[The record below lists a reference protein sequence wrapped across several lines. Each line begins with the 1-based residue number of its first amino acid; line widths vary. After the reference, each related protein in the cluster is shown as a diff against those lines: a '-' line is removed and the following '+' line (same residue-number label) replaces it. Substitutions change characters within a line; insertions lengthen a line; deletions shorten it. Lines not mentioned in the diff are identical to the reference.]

1 MRLQETDEAAIFSQ
15 DDDENPPKRMRI
27 SGKADPAME
36 VDLLED
42 DDEVED
48 EGEDEVED
56 EGEEKPPRKVFV
68 TPATGPIKGSKMPLS
83 DASRPKVMASPGRL
97 VAKAAEPK
105 NQEVAKAAEP
115 KKLQVVKSAAE
126 PKTQEVVKSE
136 PKVVRPAQPQFV
148 GEDRTLL
155 QDHSREAQT
164 KIKKLHGLL
173 ANHSAV
179 SDPAVVELLHEVNDD
194 YCVFDRKVGDVQPAI
209 KTLLDKVEA
218 GGVISDGSV
227 SVEVA
232 ELNDRLIRQQEKLS
246 ANETELARLE
256 DELKNTLEDESDP
269 DYDERKNNVKQARE
283 RRDGTLVWIKKI
295 KKEIEAADSS
305 KIKPDDVEA
314 LRTALD
320 VLHSY
325 YETVVDGLLR
335 DDKRRAA
342 MRVMLVKLTTK
353 AAAP

>member
-1 MRLQETDEAAIFSQ
+1 MLQATDEAAIFSQ
-15 DDDENPPKRMRI
+15 DDDENPPKKMRI
-27 SGKADPAME
+27 TKADPAMDVDLVEDDEE
-36 VDLLED
+36 VDE
-42 DDEVED
+42 ES
-48 EGEDEVED
+48 DEVED
-56 EGEEKPPRKVFV
+56 EGEEKPPRKIFV

-115 KKLQVVKSAAE
+115 KK
-126 PKTQEVVKSE
+126 QEVAKAAE

-148 GEDRTLL
+148 GEDLATM
-155 QDHSREAQT
+155 QGHSCDAQT

-173 ANHSAV
+173 SNHSAV
-179 SDPAVVELLHEVNDD
+179 SDPAVVELLHEVMGD
-194 YCVFDRKVGDVQPAI
+194 YCVLDRKVGDVQPAI

-295 KKEIEAADSS
+295 KKDIEAADSS

-320 VLHSY
+320 GLHSY
-325 YETVVDGLLR
+325 YETVVDGVLAEDEHR
-335 DDKRRAA
+335 EA
-342 MRVMLVKLTTK
+342 MRVLLVKLTTK
-353 AAAP
+353 AAKSAP

>member
-1 MRLQETDEAAIFSQ
+1 M
-15 DDDENPPKRMRI
+15 NPPKKMRI
-27 SGKADPAME
+27 SNADPAME

-42 DDEVED
+42 DEEEGDEESEEGDDEDEGDDEVED
-48 EGEDEVED
+48 EGEVA
-56 EGEEKPPRKVFV
+56 EKPRKVNV
-68 TPATGPIKGSKMPLS
+68 TPATGSKRPLS
-83 DASRPKVMASPGRL
+83 EVSRPKVMASPGRL
-97 VAKAAEPK
+97 VFKPAEPK
-105 NQEVAKAAEP
+105 TQVVAKAAEP
-115 KKLQVVKSAAE
+115 KK
-126 PKTQEVVKSE
+126 QEVAKAAE

-148 GEDRTLL
+148 GEDLATM
-155 QDHSREAQT
+155 QGHSCDAQT

-173 ANHSAV
+173 SNHSAV
-179 SDPAVVELLHEVNDD
+179 SDPAVVELLHEVMDD
-194 YCVFDRKVGDVQPAI
+194 YCVTDPEVGDVQPAI

-227 SVEVA
+227 SGKVA
-232 ELNDRLIRQQEKLS
+232 ELNDRLKKLLEKLS

-256 DELKNTLEDESDP
+256 DELKNAPEDESDP
-269 DYDERKNNVKQARE
+269 DYDELKNNVKQARE

-295 KKEIEAADSS
+295 KKDIEAADSS

-342 MRVMLVKLTTK
+342 MRVMLTKLTTK
-353 AAAP
+353 AAKSAP